1 MTKRNDEMDEMN
13 DEEAKESIKAMLSEI
28 YSKDEYFLVY
38 YNIKGSDVK
47 YIVPLTDG
55 DTFDVLS
62 HRHEP
67 VPANQMVKCACMDIV
82 VDISVG
88 ISGMQGLEE
97 SGIVEE
103 LPYYLAKQ
111 RNMYILPQEVK

>member
-13 DEEAKESIKAMLSEI
+13 DEETKESIKAMLSEM
-28 YSKDEYFLVY
+28 YSKDKYFLVY
-38 YNIKGSDVK
+38 YNIKGKDVEC
-47 YIVPLTDG
+47 IAPLTDG
-55 DTFDVLS
+55 DTFNVLS

-67 VPANQMVKCACMDIV
+67 VPANQAVKCACMDMA
-82 VDISVG
+82 VG
-88 ISGMQGLEE
+88 ISGLKRLEE